1 MARIFTGAQSMT
13 QTIITRVLAAFVGVS
28 LSACFVFI
36 LMVLKQTV
44 TPEQPPIHFA
54 TATAKAFTQ
63 YDNTVVLVT
72 RPIKS
77 TEKIDFLMERNIVCD
92 HKDKKLSYDLSTSPM
107 HVDRDANTAM
117 TKVLTLP
124 ILLPVGTNCKL
135 NSTMK
140 WSPVFSMKYEYLD
153 LPPVMFQIE
162 ARTVNE

>member
-1 MARIFTGAQSMT
+1 MIGN
-13 QTIITRVLAAFVGVS
+13 IITKIVAACVGVS

-36 LMVLKQTV
+36 LLVVKQTV
-44 TPEQPPIHFA
+44 IPEEPSIAFHK
-54 TATAKAFTQ
+54 ATAKAFTQ

-77 TEKIDFLMERNIVCD
+77 SEKIDFLMERNITCE
-92 HKDKKLSYDLSTSPM
+92 HKEKKLSYDLNSSYM
-107 HVDRDANTAM
+107 HIDKDADTAM
-117 TKVLTLP
+117 TKVLTIP
-124 ILLPVGTNCKL
+124 ILLPVGTDCRL

-153 LPPVMFQIE
+153 LPPVMFQVE